1 MTITAE
7 CHVCRKQ
14 VEVPSLWAQAYVMKN
29 AMPCRDCYWDS
40 IHNTPEEDVCICKDD
55 ENNLNCTWCY

>member
-14 VEVPSLWAQAYVMKN
+14 VEVPSLWAQAYIMKN

-40 IHNTPEEDVCICKDD
+40 IHNTPEGE
-55 ENNLNCTWCY
+55 EE